1 MSKTDNRD
9 FEERYAACFVDFGV
23 KTAAGLLIGSMVG
36 TFFLLG
42 FKKWPMYVGGGIG
55 LGMAYSNCE
64 KSLNNYLLS
73 MDPKLCVLKKG
84 P

>member
-1 MSKTDNRD
+1 MNKTDRRD
-9 FEERYAACFVDFGV
+9 FEERYSACFIDFGV
-23 KTAAGLLIGSMVG
+23 KTVAGLLIGSMMG
-36 TFFLLG
+36 SFFLLG
-42 FKKWPMYVGGGIG
+42 KRWPTYIGGGVG

-64 KSLNNYLLS
+64 NSLNNYLMS